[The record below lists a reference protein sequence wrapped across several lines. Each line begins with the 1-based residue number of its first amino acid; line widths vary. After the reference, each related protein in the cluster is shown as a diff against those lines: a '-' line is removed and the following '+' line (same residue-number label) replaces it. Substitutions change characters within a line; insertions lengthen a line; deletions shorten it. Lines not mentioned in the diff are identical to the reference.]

1 MGGGL
6 RLLLTAGRP
15 PQRGPRMEGRGEGAL
30 ARKVYYLVHRYRY
43 GKDDEHVEGK
53 RIGMYSTR
61 ELAEEAADRYLPLLG
76 FRDHP
81 RECFQISEFVVDRDT
96 AWTEGFSVPPHH
108 VNPLP
113 ESVAWPD

>member
-1 MGGGL
+1 
-6 RLLLTAGRP
+6 
-15 PQRGPRMEGRGEGAL
+15 MEGRDEGTL
-30 ARKVYYLVHRYRY
+30 ARKVYYLEHRYRY

-61 ELAEEAADRYLPLLG
+61 ELAEEAIGRFSPQEG
-76 FRDHP
+76 FRDYP
-81 RECFQISEFVVDRDT
+81 LDCFRISELVVDRDA
-96 AWTEGFSVPPHH
+96 AWTEGFSVPSYH

>member
-1 MGGGL
+1 
-6 RLLLTAGRP
+6 
-15 PQRGPRMEGRGEGAL
+15 MEGRGEGTL
-30 ARKVYYLVHRYRY
+30 ARKVYYLEHRYRY

-61 ELAEEAADRYLPLLG
+61 ELAEEAADRYLPLPG
-76 FRDHP
+76 FRDYP
-81 RECFQISEFVVDRDT
+81 RERFQISEFVVDRDM
-96 AWTEGFSVPPHH
+96 AWTEGFSVPSYH

>member
-1 MGGGL
+1 MD
-6 RLLLTAGRP
+6 
-15 PQRGPRMEGRGEGAL
+15 
-30 ARKVYYLVHRYRY
+30 KVYYLDHSYTY
-43 GKDDEHVEGK
+43 GKHGQHANTKGLGV
-53 RIGMYSTR
+53 YSTR

-76 FRDHP
+76 FRDYP

-96 AWTEGFSVPPHH
+96 AWTEGFSVPSYH

>member
-1 MGGGL
+1 MK
-6 RLLLTAGRP
+6 
-15 PQRGPRMEGRGEGAL
+15 GRGEGAL
-30 ARKVYYLVHRYRY
+30 TRKVYYLVHRYRY
-43 GKDDEHVEGK
+43 GKNNEHVEGK

-61 ELAEEAADRYLPLLG
+61 ELAEEAIDRYLPLLG

-96 AWTEGFSVPPHH
+96 AWTEGFSIPPYH

>member
-1 MGGGL
+1 M
-6 RLLLTAGRP
+6 
-15 PQRGPRMEGRGEGAL
+15 

-53 RIGMYSTR
+53 WIGMYSTR
-61 ELAEEAADRYLPLLG
+61 ELAEEAADRYLPLPG
-76 FRDHP
+76 FRDYP
-81 RECFQISEFVVDRDT
+81 RECFQISEFVVDRDM
-96 AWTEGFSVPPHH
+96 AWTEGFSVPSYH